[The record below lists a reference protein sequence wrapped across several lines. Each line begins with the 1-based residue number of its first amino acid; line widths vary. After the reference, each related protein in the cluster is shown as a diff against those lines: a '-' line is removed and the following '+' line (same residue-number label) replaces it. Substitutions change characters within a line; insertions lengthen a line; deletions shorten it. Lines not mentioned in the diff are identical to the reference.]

1 MKNKIFLKIGAIFA
15 FIVCSYLFFIIF
27 IISPKIN
34 DYLFEFQEHQVY
46 QSNNNA
52 KITLLSEE
60 QLKEKSNEINSM
72 ITSLSVLL
80 LIVLFV
86 IAIVFVQKLLNPINE
101 LIEKAKLIKDGN
113 LSVRTNIK
121 SNDELGLL
129 GEYFNEMINYLQSN
143 TKALEEKI
151 KKRTEEIERKLYYDD
166 LTGLKNRES
175 LIDSIEN
182 EDFVAINFLDINN
195 FNDINELYGFQIGN
209 EVLIRVTQRLEEF
222 ASENNLELYR
232 VNADVFAL
240 KDLDI
245 GRFVS
250 YEKMIDK
257 IHEIFF
263 KEFKIEGL
271 GVDLYLSITLGVSI
285 SQKQPVKS
293 ANTALKKAKQLGHKT
308 VVYNRNIDVKE
319 NIEKMMHWKEKIKYA
334 IDNDKVIPFFQPIF
348 NKDEEIVKYETL
360 MRIED
365 IEGDEKCYLSPGNFF
380 DVAIKTK
387 QYFKLNQIIIKK
399 AFDRIDKIGKMV
411 SVNISFSDI
420 LNIDFMEFIER
431 EVKLLSREK
440 REKVVFEIL
449 ESDFISDHSL
459 LDEFISTYREKG
471 IKFAIDDF
479 GTGYSNFSH
488 VLNIKPEYIKIDG
501 SLIKDINNDQT
512 SYEMVKSIINFCRS
526 LDIIV
531 VVEFI
536 HNKEVY
542 EILQKLDADEY
553 QGFYLGEPKPLF

>member
-1 MKNKIFLKIGAIFA
+1 MKNRIFIKIGTIFTLISCIYLA
-15 FIVCSYLFFIIF
+15 FILLVV
-27 IISPKIN
+27 SPKISN
-34 DYLFEFQEHQVY
+34 HLHDVEGY
-46 QSNNNA
+46 QIHSNVA
-52 KITLLSEE
+52 SISAH
-60 QLKEKSNEINSM
+60 EKSHEINAL
-72 ITSLSVLL
+72 IIDLSVVFLL
-80 LIVLFV
+80 VLCV
-86 IAIVFVQKLLNPINE
+86 LAIVFIQKLLSPINE
-101 LIEKAKLIKDGN
+101 LIEKAELVKNGN
-113 LSVRTNIK
+113 LEVRTKIDT
-121 SNDELGLL
+121 NDELGLL
-129 GEYFNEMINYLQSN
+129 GKHFNRMLDYLQSN
-143 TKALEEKI
+143 TEQLEKKI
-151 KKRTEEIERKLYYDD
+151 EVRTKEIERKLYYDD

-175 LIDSIEN
+175 LIDSIKDE
-182 EDFVAINFLDINN
+182 EFIAINFLDINN

-209 EVLIRVTQRLEEF
+209 EVLIRVTQRLEKF
-222 ASENNLELYR
+222 ALENNLGLYR

-240 KDLDI
+240 KDLDLT
-245 GRFVS
+245 RFIS

-263 KEFKIEGL
+263 KEFKIDGL
-271 GVDLYLSITLGVSI
+271 GVDLYLSITLGISI
-285 SQKQPVKS
+285 SQKEPVKT
-293 ANTALKKAKQLGHKT
+293 ANTALKKAKQSGHKT

-319 NIEKMMHWKEKIKYA
+319 NIEKMMHWKERIKHA
-334 IDNDKVIPFFQPIF
+334 IENDKVIPFFQPIF
-348 NKDEEIVKYETL
+348 NKNEEIVKYETL

-365 IEGDEKCYLSPGNFF
+365 VKGDKKCYLSPGNFF

-431 EVKLLSREK
+431 EVKLLPIEK

-459 LDEFISTYREKG
+459 LDDFISTYREKG

-488 VLNIKPEYIKIDG
+488 VLNIRPEYIKIDG
-501 SLIKDINNDQT
+501 SLIKDIHKDQT

-526 LDIIV
+526 LNIIV
-531 VVEFI
+531 VVEYI

-542 EILQKLDADEY
+542 EILQELGADEY